1 MTHLRIDDSLE
12 LRALDHA
19 HADSWYAALDANR
32 DYLGPWIRTPA
43 RARSLEDAHAY
54 MERCVNAR
62 LNETGHFFGIW
73 QNEALIGEVL
83 LFAIRREDR
92 QGEVG
97 YWLAEANQ
105 GQGIITRACRAIL
118 DFGFTDLGLHR
129 LELRCG
135 SENLRS
141 QAVATRLGFTREGTL
156 RQAFWMNERFHDQ
169 VVFSLLSSEWPQ
181 SGHER

>member
-1 MTHLRIDDSLE
+1 MTTLRIDDTLE
-12 LRALDHA
+12 LRALEHA
-19 HADSWYAALDANR
+19 HAESWFAALDANR
-32 DYLGPWIRTPA
+32 EYLNPWIRTPA
-43 RARSLEDAHAY
+43 RAQTLADAHAY

-62 LNETGHFFGIW
+62 LDGTGHFFGIW
-73 QNEALIGEVL
+73 QAGSLIGEVL

-97 YWLAEANQ
+97 YWLAEAMQ
-105 GQGIITRACRAIL
+105 GRGIITRACRAII
-118 DFGFTDLGLHR
+118 DFGFADLGLHR

-141 QAVATRLGFTREGTL
+141 QAVATRLSFTREGKL

-169 VVFSLLSSEWPQ
+169 VLYSLLATERPQ
-181 SGHER
+181 AGS